1 MRSGIQPFAI
11 GLALVFLLRAAY
23 AQAGAQASV
32 DADVILR
39 NGKIV
44 TIDQNFSIAQAIA
57 IRGESILAV
66 GSNAEV
72 GHYAGP
78 RTKIVDL
85 AGKTV
90 IPGLIDDHYHML
102 SKAVDQYLGVEIAL
116 VPSIV
121 AMQQAIKQKA
131 DSTPVGETIYTTSG
145 WLPEQLAEHRTLNR
159 RDLDAV
165 SPRNP
170 VVVQGGHTMYLNS
183 LALQKLGIGRDTP
196 SPAGG
201 YIDKDPRTGEPTGL
215 LVDNAMAAASQ
226 LMPVPT
232 RQQRIDALRVAQR
245 KENSVGITSIREP
258 GISADDMRVYEELL
272 NRGEL
277 TLRVSMNLNLDPH
290 RPTSSLVEQLRQWGV
305 STGFGNP
312 MLRIDGIGEFGID
325 GGFEAALMSQP
336 YVGTSRVQ
344 TGGGFYGLQR
354 IPTEEF
360 ETVLREANRLGWRG
374 SIHTVGDK
382 AMDVVLDTYEKANQ
396 DVPISRKRW
405 VIEHAHYTRPDQF
418 ARIKKM
424 DVTISTQ
431 FHPYMAAKTMIDN
444 WGTERASKAMRV
456 RDWLDAGV
464 RVGGGSDWSLVPANP
479 FWMMYF
485 FITRDTRLWGVL
497 GADQRVTREEALRMM
512 TMNNAYLTF
521 DESRKGSLAAGKLA
535 DVLVLAD
542 DFLSVPEANIKS
554 IRVLLTMVGGKVVYR
569 DPQSFSSLQ
578 Q

>member
-226 LMPVPT
+226 LIPVPT
-232 RQQRIDALRVAQR
+232 RQQKIDALRVAQR

-431 FHPYMAAKTMIDN
+431 FHPCSMP
-444 WGTERASKAMRV
+444 ESES
-456 RDWLDAGV
+456 
-464 RVGGGSDWSLVPANP
+464 VG
-479 FWMMYF
+479 
-485 FITRDTRLWGVL
+485 
-497 GADQRVTREEALRMM
+497 EATGR
-512 TMNNAYLTF
+512 
-521 DESRKGSLAAGKLA
+521 S
-535 DVLVLAD
+535 
-542 DFLSVPEANIKS
+542 FLQ
-554 IRVLLTMVGGKVVYR
+554 IRSG
-569 DPQSFSSLQ
+569 
-578 Q
+578 

>member
-226 LMPVPT
+226 LIPVPT
-232 RQQRIDALRVAQR
+232 RQQKIDALRVAQR